1 MRERKSQPPCPKPVR
16 ESGYIRK
23 DELDDHFGLH
33 LPVPTRTVSNEEFI
47 PIAQTGQQAAVEAE
61 VLNLAQSGAKYI
73 GVDRR
78 SFLRSSCGM
87 AAAFLAMNAVYGKFF
102 QVEAAEIFDAAAASK
117 RDFFIFDVQTH
128 HVATRQQA
136 PKAEQEMVDYFLGLR
151 RYGKKMNPLLGTR
164 EPRPEDLHLA
174 NYIKEVFLD
183 SETDMAAISALPSH
197 SLEGNVIP
205 PEQLANSRNWVNELT
220 TTPRMVNH
228 GIFSPELGK
237 LNLETMHVQA
247 EKLKVDAWK
256 GYTGM
261 SKSKEMSGWRIDDE
275 KASYPAL
282 ELSRKLGIRNI
293 CLHKGFP
300 LPGNVEEWAP
310 HDIVKASKDFPDL
323 NFLIYHSGFKD
334 VGSMLANAES
344 GFRKDAYV
352 PWVSDLCQ
360 WAEKYPHIKK
370 NVYMETGTTFA
381 VTVTANPM
389 LTAHILGM
397 IIRSFGEDRVLWG
410 TDSIFWG
417 SPQWQIEAFRRFQIP
432 EELQKRFGYKP
443 LTDDVKAKIFGLN
456 AAQVYGVDAKAKR
469 APIPGDYLERLKK
482 QYRQAGGPFPS
493 NTQYGWVRT

>member
-1 MRERKSQPPCPKPVR
+1 MREAKSLPPSPKPVR
-16 ESGYIRK
+16 EAGYVRK
-23 DELDDHFGLH
+23 NELDDHLDLH

-47 PIAQTGQQAAVEAE
+47 PIAQTSKQAAVEAQ
-61 VLNLAQSGAKYI
+61 VLKMAQSGAKLQGI
-73 GVDRR
+73 DRR

-87 AAAFLAMNAVYGKFF
+87 AAAFVAMNSVYGQFF
-102 QVEAAEIFDAAAASK
+102 EVEAAELLDAAAAKK

-136 PKAEQEMVDYFLGLR
+136 PKADQEMVDYFLGLR
-151 RYGKKMNPLLGTR
+151 SYGKKMNPALGAR
-164 EPRPEDLHLA
+164 KPQPEDLHLA

-183 SETDMAAISALPSH
+183 SDTDVAAISALPSH
-197 SLEGNVIP
+197 SLEGSVIP
-205 PEQLANSRNWVNELT
+205 PEQLANSKNWVNELT
-220 TTPRMVNH
+220 ATPRMVNH
-228 GIFSPELGK
+228 GIFSPELGR

-261 SKSKEMSGWRIDDE
+261 SKSKERSGWRIDDE
-275 KASYPAL
+275 KLSYPAL

-300 LPGNVEEWAP
+300 LPGNVEDWAP
-310 HDIVKASKDFPDL
+310 HDVVKASKDFPDL

-334 VGSMLANAES
+334 VGSILANAEA

-360 WAEKYPHIKK
+360 WAEKNPHMK
-370 NVYMETGTTFA
+370 NVYMELGTTFA
-381 VTVTANPM
+381 VTVTASPI

-397 IIRSFGEDRVLWG
+397 IVRSFGEDRVLWG

-432 EELQKRFGYKP
+432 VELQNRFGYKP
-443 LTDDVKAKIFGLN
+443 LNDDVKAKIFGLN
-456 AAQVYGVDAKAKR
+456 AARVYGVDPQAKR
-469 APIPGDYLERLKK
+469 TPIPADYLERLKK
-482 QYRQAGGPFPS
+482 QYREAGGPFRS
-493 NTQYGWVRT
+493 NTQYGWVRA